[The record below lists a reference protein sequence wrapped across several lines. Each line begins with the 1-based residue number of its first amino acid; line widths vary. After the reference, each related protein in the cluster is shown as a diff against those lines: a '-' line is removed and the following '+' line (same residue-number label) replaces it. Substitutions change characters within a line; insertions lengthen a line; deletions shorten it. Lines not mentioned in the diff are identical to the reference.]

1 MKSSL
6 LFALVDIVIG
16 NGCGQHTFIA
26 NRPYPLKS
34 LQADARLT
42 AAQIRRYFREP
53 HPARNA
59 AK

>member
-53 HPARNA
+53 LPARNT
-59 AK
+59 K

>member
-26 NRPYPLKS
+26 DRGYSLKS
-34 LQADARLT
+34 LQADSRLT
-42 AAQIRRYFREP
+42 ARQIRCYFREP
-53 HPARNA
+53 YPA
-59 AK
+59 KLPK

>member
-16 NGCGQHTFIA
+16 NGCGQHIFIC
-26 NRPYPLKS
+26 NHPYPLKS

-42 AAQIRRYFREP
+42 AAQIRCYFREP
-53 HPARNA
+53 HPAKNA
-59 AK
+59 K

>member
-53 HPARNA
+53 YPAKS

>member
-53 HPARNA
+53 YPAKNA
-59 AK
+59 K